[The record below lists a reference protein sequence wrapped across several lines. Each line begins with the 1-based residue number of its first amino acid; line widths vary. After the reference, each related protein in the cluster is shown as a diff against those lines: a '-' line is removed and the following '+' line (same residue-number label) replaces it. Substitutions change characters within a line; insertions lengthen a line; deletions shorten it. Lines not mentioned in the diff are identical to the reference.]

1 MSASKVVRTLKVAH
15 ACKCQVAEHS
25 KQDIPEDLKDLLKRV
40 DNSLQQI
47 DTVCDRYL
55 DGENEDQL
63 EMIIEACQRSF
74 HQLIYMLQDHSIT
87 SYHSTTFALMAS
99 CKLPP

>member
-1 MSASKVVRTLKVAH
+1 MPGPSDSGCMAWYTPTCVSASCNCMSASKVVRTLKVAH
-15 ACKCQVAEHS
+15 ACKCQVPEHS

-40 DNSLQQI
+40 DNTLQQL

-74 HQLIYMLQDHSIT
+74 H
-87 SYHSTTFALMAS
+87 
-99 CKLPP
+99 